1 MLEWVQEGEGGLAEG
16 RCVRRGGTG
25 LVSGVQEAD
34 AKRGCGNMN
43 GKVSKVGARSVGADV
58 RLVSSRIV
66 WDNTKIACTC
76 ACVCVCVCKGRAG
89 HMCWRRCGNATVS
102 GIQDGS
108 VNGSNPRGREGGH
121 ESLKGRKY
129 WIIPERAGDDEE

>member
-76 ACVCVCVCKGRAG
+76 ACVCVCVCVKG
-89 HMCWRRCGNATVS
+89 
-102 GIQDGS
+102 
-108 VNGSNPRGREGGH
+108 GRVTC
-121 ESLKGRKY
+121 
-129 WIIPERAGDDEE
+129 AGDDAEMRRYQVYRTGR